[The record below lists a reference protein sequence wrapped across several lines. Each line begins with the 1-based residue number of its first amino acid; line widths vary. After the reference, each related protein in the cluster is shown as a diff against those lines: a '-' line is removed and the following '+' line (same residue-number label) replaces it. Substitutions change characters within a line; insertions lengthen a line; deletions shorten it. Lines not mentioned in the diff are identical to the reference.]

1 MANVKRNDL
10 VRVSLNL
17 PVNTLNRIQEYAER
31 MTISRTAAIVV
42 LCNMALDQQEVL
54 SVMPKL
60 LSLVKEEQ

>member
-10 VRVSLNL
+10 VRVSINL

-60 LSLVKEEQ
+60 LTLVKDEQ